1 MAFANRLAKDSEKN
15 MKLNRLIITLAVFVS
30 MCAATAAAQ
39 AKPQVVRASSAAS
52 DIPQVQERP
61 RYQVE
66 PGDTFDVLFELNP
79 EFNQTAVAIQP
90 DGFVTLKGVGDLLVQ
105 GKTVPELTD
114 ILREHY
120 GKFLNNPTITVVLKD
135 FQKPY
140 FIADGQVARPG
151 KYDLRAD
158 TTLTEALAIAG
169 GLTDASKH
177 SRVHLYRRVKDG
189 WAFAQVINV
198 KKMESSGK
206 LTEDPYIHP
215 GDMLFVPKNRI
226 SKITPFI
233 PRAGATTGAYTS
245 Y

>member
-1 MAFANRLAKDSEKN
+1 
-15 MKLNRLIITLAVFVS
+15 MKPNTLIITLAVFIS
-30 MCAATAAAQ
+30 MYAATAAAQ
-39 AKPQVVRASSAAS
+39 GQAQVVNASSATS
-52 DIPQVQERP
+52 NIPQVQERP

-79 EFNQTAVAIQP
+79 EFNQAVVAVQP
-90 DGFVTLKGVGDLLVQ
+90 DGFVTLKGVGDLMVQ

-114 ILREHY
+114 LLREHY

-169 GLTDASKH
+169 GLTEASKH
-177 SRVHLYRRVKDG
+177 SQVHLYRRVKDG
-189 WAFAQVINV
+189 WAFAEVINV
-198 KKMESSGK
+198 KKMEANGK
-206 LTEDPYIHP
+206 LTEDPFIHP
-215 GDMLFVPKNRI
+215 GDMLFVPKNRL
-226 SKITPFI
+226 SKIAPFI

>member
-1 MAFANRLAKDSEKN
+1 
-15 MKLNRLIITLAVFVS
+15 MKLKTPVISLAVFVA
-30 MCAATAAAQ
+30 MCAASAAAQ
-39 AKPQVVRASSAAS
+39 AQAQAVPASSATS
-52 DIPQVQERP
+52 DIPQVQQRP
-61 RYQVE
+61 RYKVE

-79 EFNQTAVAIQP
+79 EFNQAGVAVQP
-90 DGFVTLKGVGDLLVQ
+90 DGFVTLKGVGDLMVQ
-105 GKTVPELTD
+105 GKTVPELTE

-120 GKFLNNPTITVVLKD
+120 GRFLNNPTVTVVLKD

-177 SRVHLYRRVKDG
+177 SNVHLYRRVKDG
-189 WAFAQVINV
+189 WAFAEIINV
-198 KKMESSGK
+198 KKMEANGK
-206 LTEDPYIHP
+206 LAEDPYIHS
-215 GDMLFVPKNRI
+215 GDMLFVPKNRM
-226 SKITPFI
+226 SKISPFI
-233 PRAGATTGAYTS
+233 PRTGASTGAYTA